1 MKRRQLKKYNLHE
14 IEQLEKINTQ
24 EISDDD
30 TLMRLCVHRITLE
43 ALTAKAVAWRS
54 PTPGKESL
62 SFDITRHDV
71 AVKAWNRA
79 GRHVESLYTI
89 PEMALCQESRNF
101 LEVFL
106 GKEIEQMDEV
116 KSDIPFGLSEDDEAR
131 LQSYRIALMILT
143 SEPKAWVTWNDRIP
157 LPAITQSPDIAQ
169 SWKCNGF
176 QVMPLYS
183 VPDFS

>member
-1 MKRRQLKKYNLHE
+1 MKRRQLKNITSMKL
-14 IEQLEKINTQ
+14 ISLKKINTLA
-24 EISDDD
+24 IPDDD
-30 TLMRLCVHRITLE
+30 TLMLLCVHRIALE

-71 AVKAWNRA
+71 AVKAWNHA

-101 LEVFL
+101 LAVFL
-106 GKEIEQMDEV
+106 GKRIEQMDEV
-116 KSDIPFGLSEDDEAR
+116 KSDIPFGLSEGDEAR

-143 SEPKAWVTWNDRIP
+143 SEPKAWVTCNDRIP

-176 QVMPLYS
+176 QVIPLYS